1 MVANWTLRSLHFGRK
16 GGGYYEPAATEELP
30 DLSTW
35 GIPSVLKGRDG
46 KISRAI
52 LIAVVCCCCCLLVV
66 AVIVSVVISAQNA
79 ATEEDTVEAVL
90 TELASGVGSAYGLAP
105 KVR

>member
-66 AVIVSVVISAQNA
+66 AVIVSVVVSANNA
-79 ATEEDTVEAVL
+79 SAEEQAEVIL
-90 TELASGVGSAYGLAP
+90 TELASGAGSGYSLSSKVG
-105 KVR
+105 

>member
-52 LIAVVCCCCCLLVV
+52 LIAVVCCCCLLVV
-66 AVIVSVVISAQNA
+66 AVIVSVVVSAQNA
-79 ATEEDTVEAVL
+79 ATEEDTAEAVL
-90 TELASGVGSAYGLAP
+90 TELASGAGSGYSLSSKVG
-105 KVR
+105 

>member
-1 MVANWTLRSLHFGRK
+1 MALNWTLRSLNFGRK
-16 GGGYYEPAATEELP
+16 GGYYEPAATEELP

-52 LIAVVCCCCCLLVV
+52 LIAVVCCCCCLVLV
-66 AVIVSVVISAQNA
+66 AVIVSVAISANNA
-79 ATEEDTVEAVL
+79 AAEEATVEAVL
-90 TELASGVGSAYGLAP
+90 TELSSGLGSGNWLSA